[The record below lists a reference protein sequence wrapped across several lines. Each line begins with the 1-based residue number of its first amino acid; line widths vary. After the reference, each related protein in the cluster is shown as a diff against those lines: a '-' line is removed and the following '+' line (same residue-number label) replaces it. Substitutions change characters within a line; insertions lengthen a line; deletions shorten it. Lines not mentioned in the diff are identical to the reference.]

1 MEKLKK
7 ILFEILYFCH
17 LYDLA
22 YKVSRSLY
30 FRKTF
35 GDLGEAAYKLSCTLN
50 DLAKMMSS
58 ILESQDDDVNG
69 SKTL

>member
-1 MEKLKK
+1 MIEKLKK

-22 YKVSRSLY
+22 YKVSPSLY
-30 FRKTF
+30 WRKI
-35 GDLGEAAYKLSCTLN
+35 GKS
-50 DLAKMMSS
+50 LAKAADES
-58 ILESQDDDVNG
+58 IKILIDFSKAVKECLEQQDDVNG